1 MIIHPGI
8 IGIDVSKAH
17 FDIFDAERG
26 RPERLPNSSEA
37 AHALAQRLQSR
48 QNSFAIFEATGKYDQ
63 HLRDVFEAEHIAYS
77 RVNPQQARDFA
88 RAMGRRAKNDAIDAH
103 MLAAMAQALAPARM
117 QARDRSREALAA
129 LHKRRDQLVENRAA
143 ERTRLTETGDILAS
157 LHDHLAW
164 LDAEIDRFDRLIA
177 NAIAQDK
184 AIAEDVRLLRS
195 VPGVGPVTAAT
206 LAALMPELG
215 SVSPGTAA
223 AIAGLAPF
231 DDESGQSRG
240 RRHISGGRRR
250 VRRALYMAAIT
261 AVRSRSRFK
270 GVYQSLRERG
280 KPAKLALIAIARKLI
295 TILNAILRDRVAFH
309 P

>member
-37 AHALAQRLQSR
+37 AHALARRLAAR
-48 QNSFAIFEATGKYDQ
+48 QNGFAIFEATGIYDQ
-63 HLRDVFEAEHIAYS
+63 HLREVFDAGDIAYA

-88 RAMGRRAKNDAIDAH
+88 RATGRRAKNDAIDAR
-103 MLAAMAQALAPARM
+103 MLAAMAQALAPARTL
-117 QARDRSREALAA
+117 ARDHSREALGA
-129 LHKRRDQLVENRAA
+129 LHKRRDQLVDSRAA
-143 ERTRLTETGDILAS
+143 ERARLSDTPDVHAS
-157 LHDHLAW
+157 LQGHLAW
-164 LDAEIDRFDRLIA
+164 LDAEIARFDRLIA
-177 NAIAQDK
+177 DAVARDK

-195 VPGVGPVTAAT
+195 APGVGPVTAVT

-215 SVSPGTAA
+215 SVGPGTAA

-231 DDESGQSRG
+231 DDESGQFRG

-250 VRRALYMAAIT
+250 VRRALYMAALT
-261 AVRSRSRFK
+261 AARSQSRF
-270 GVYQSLRERG
+270 GGLYQSLRQRG

-295 TILNAILRDRVAFH
+295 VILNAILRDRIAFQK
-309 P
+309 